1 MKKNFVYVITI
12 NEVDGCCDYPHI
24 PRVFSNREDAVEYLK
39 NAYNQSVSEYGIGLE
54 EDDTFV
60 AEFSE
65 TCASIYED
73 GRYSE
78 NHWSITLDE
87 VEIDANL

>member
-1 MKKNFVYVITI
+1 MEKKIVYVVTI
-12 NEVDGCCDYPHI
+12 NEVNGFDDYLHSPK
-24 PRVFSNREDAVEYLK
+24 VFSKREDAVLYLK
-39 NAYNQSVSEYGIGLE
+39 NSYEETCDEYGIGLE

-60 AEFSE
+60 SEFSE

-87 VEIDANL
+87 VEIDTEL